1 MLRNHIGV
9 YNAPQKLKKA
19 WRNVPDSDFVFF
31 NSEDIVMRNFE
42 RIREVQPSKLY
53 LGCSLGVSTLYGCT
67 RITITL

>member
-19 WRNVPDSDFVFF
+19 WRNVPDSDFFF
-31 NSEDIVMRNFE
+31 NREDIVMRNFE

-53 LGCSLGVSTLYGCT
+53 LGCSLGVSTSYGCT